1 MTTAKTPAMIKIFDH
16 DLRNHQYSIEQLE
29 ENIDNL
35 TNKTLLYTQKLT
47 ADFCV
52 KYILNDEYTSCV
64 EETYI
69 NVYDVLQAQPHITKE
84 ELSEALTKFK
94 AINDDDD
101 DDDYDNK

>member
-1 MTTAKTPAMIKIFDH
+1 MTKTNTTMIKIFDH
-16 DLRNHQYSIEQLE
+16 DLRNRQYSIEQLE

-52 KYILNDEYTSCV
+52 TYILNDEYTSCV

-94 AINDDDD
+94 AINDD
-101 DDDYDNK
+101 NK